1 MKKIFVAVVAL
12 VAVLAVI
19 AVLDCRTD
27 ESVELCITYK
37 DGTTA
42 TEVRPLEVKG
52 CFSGERYLH
61 FEISK
66 EELSKMAEVKV
77 LPSFGRANVGD
88 EGYFISSD
96 GMLTTFKPLSKDARR
111 SRKISFNPL
120 AMNGYKVG
128 KKCYA
133 AIMKGLEFE
142 CNHMLELV
150 DDKEYQYYY
159 HYNTL
164 KDIEPYENLTIDFY
178 PLEGKEA
185 TYAGMARKYRDY
197 LLETDQM
204 PKPVCER
211 IGENE
216 HLNYAAES
224 PEIRIRLAWKPV
236 PTPELHQTLEN
247 EPKMTVAVT
256 FDQVK
261 EIVDELKRQGVDK
274 AQLCLV
280 GWNVKG
286 HDGRF
291 PDHFPVEEELGGEE
305 KLRECIKY
313 AQENGYKIVAHTCR
327 TDIYEISK
335 DWNDG
340 YDAARKAD
348 GSLVERYAI
357 GGGMMYDI
365 CYKQSYEKYYK
376 EEEPKVADLGFRGL
390 EYIDVLSVIYPHE
403 CHNPEHPVS
412 RKEAAEYAN
421 KMLGELRGMFG
432 GSQSEGGAYYVAKSL
447 DYALYASMRMN
458 RMQKY
463 EMVDEYVPVWHIVF
477 NGYILN
483 NAAAQTV
490 NYPLKDP
497 NSALRVIEYASRP
510 IFYFYSA
517 YRAAG
522 KNWMGET
529 DLTYKDKADLERSV
543 AVIKKG
549 YDEFKTLQ
557 HLQLCHL
564 DDNYELAKGVKC
576 SHYSDGTRVVVNYTK
591 EPYIYQGQ
599 EVAPESY
606 IVVKR

>member
-1 MKKIFVAVVAL
+1 MKKILLAVV
-12 VAVLAVI
+12 VAMLAMS
-19 AVLDCRTD
+19 CYKSD
-27 ESVELCITYK
+27 ESVELRINYK
-37 DGTTA
+37 DGTSA
-42 TEVRPLEVKG
+42 TEVRPLKVKG
-52 CFSGERYLH
+52 CLCGDKYLH
-61 FEISK
+61 FEMSQK
-66 EELSKMAEVKV
+66 ELAKIAEVKV

-88 EGYFISSD
+88 EGYFVSSD
-96 GMLTTFKPLSKDARR
+96 GMLTTFKPLSEGARR

-128 KKCYA
+128 DKCYA

-185 TYAGMARKYRDY
+185 TYAGMARKYREY
-197 LLETDQM
+197 LLATDQM
-204 PKPVCER
+204 PLPVRER

-216 HLNYAAES
+216 HLNYASVS

-236 PTPELHQTLEN
+236 PTPEPHQTLEN

-313 AQENGYKIVAHTCR
+313 AQKNGYKIVAHTCR

-335 DWNDG
+335 NWNNG

-348 GSLVERYAI
+348 GPLVERYAI

-403 CHNPEHPVS
+403 CHNPEHPVN
-412 RKEAAEYAN
+412 RKEAAELAN
-421 KMLGELRGMFG
+421 KMLGGLRDMFG

-517 YRAAG
+517 YRASG

-529 DLTYKDKADLERSV
+529 DLTLKDYADLERSV

-564 DDNYELAKGVKC
+564 DDNFELAKGVKC
-576 SHYSDGTRVVVNYTK
+576 SLYSDGTRVIVNYTK
-591 EPYIYQGQ
+591 EPYTYEGRV
-599 EVAPESY
+599 VAPENY
-606 IVVKR
+606 IVVK

>member
-1 MKKIFVAVVAL
+1 MKKILFAVV
-12 VAVLAVI
+12 VAMLAVS
-19 AVLDCRTD
+19 CYKSD
-27 ESVELCITYK
+27 ESVELRITYK

-42 TEVRPLEVKG
+42 TEVRPLRVKG
-52 CFSGERYLH
+52 CLSGYKYLH
-61 FEISK
+61 FEMSQA
-66 EELSKMAEVKV
+66 ELSKIADLKV

-96 GMLTTFKPLSKDARR
+96 GMLTTFKPLSEGARR

-128 KKCYA
+128 DKCYA

-150 DDKEYQYYY
+150 DDKEYRYYY

-164 KDIEPYENLTIDFY
+164 KDVEPYENLSIDFY
-178 PLEGKEA
+178 PLEGKDA
-185 TYAGMARKYRDY
+185 TYAGMARKYREY
-197 LLETDQM
+197 LIATDQM
-204 PKPVCER
+204 PKAVRER
-211 IGENE
+211 IGDNE
-216 HLNYAAES
+216 HLAYAAEA

-291 PDHFPVEEELGGEE
+291 PDHFPVEEELGGEA
-305 KLRECIKY
+305 KLRECIKC

-335 DWNDG
+335 GWNDG

-403 CHNPEHPVS
+403 CHNPEHPVN
-412 RKEAAEYAN
+412 RKEAA
-421 KMLGELRGMFG
+421 
-432 GSQSEGGAYYVAKSL
+432 
-447 DYALYASMRMN
+447 
-458 RMQKY
+458 
-463 EMVDEYVPVWHIVF
+463 
-477 NGYILN
+477 
-483 NAAAQTV
+483 
-490 NYPLKDP
+490 
-497 NSALRVIEYASRP
+497 
-510 IFYFYSA
+510 
-517 YRAAG
+517 
-522 KNWMGET
+522 
-529 DLTYKDKADLERSV
+529 
-543 AVIKKG
+543 
-549 YDEFKTLQ
+549 
-557 HLQLCHL
+557 
-564 DDNYELAKGVKC
+564 
-576 SHYSDGTRVVVNYTK
+576 
-591 EPYIYQGQ
+591 
-599 EVAPESY
+599 
-606 IVVKR
+606 

>member
-1 MKKIFVAVVAL
+1 MRKLLFAVVAIL
-12 VAVLAVI
+12 LAVS
-19 AVLDCRTD
+19 CCKTT
-27 ESVELCITYK
+27 ESVELQITYK

-42 TEVRPLEVKG
+42 TEVRQLEMKG
-52 CFSGERYLH
+52 CLCGDKYLH
-61 FEISK
+61 FEMSQ
-66 EELSKMAEVKV
+66 EELAKIADLKV
-77 LPSFGRANVGD
+77 LPSFGRAKVGE
-88 EGYFISSD
+88 EGYFVSSD
-96 GMLTTFKPLSKDARR
+96 GMLTTFKPLSEGARR
-111 SRKISFNPL
+111 SRKISFHPL

-128 KKCYA
+128 EKCHV

-164 KDIEPYENLTIDFY
+164 KDIEPYENLSIDFY
-178 PLEGKEA
+178 PLEGKDA

-197 LLETDQM
+197 LIATDQM
-204 PKPVCER
+204 PKAVRER
-211 IGENE
+211 VGDNE
-216 HLNYAAES
+216 HLAYAAEA

-236 PTPELHQTLEN
+236 PTPEKHQTLEN
-247 EPKMTVAVT
+247 EPNMHVAVT
-256 FDQVK
+256 FDQIK
-261 EIVDELKRQGVDK
+261 EIADELKRQGIEK

-291 PDHFPVEEELGGEE
+291 PDHFPVEPELGGEE
-305 KLRECIKY
+305 KLRECIAY
-313 AQENGYKIVAHTCR
+313 VQSLGYKIVAHTCR

-335 DWNDG
+335 DWNNG

-348 GSLVERYAI
+348 GSLMERYVI

-376 EEEPKVADLGFRGL
+376 EQEPKVAELGFKGL

-403 CHNPEHPVS
+403 CHNPEHPVN

-421 KMLGELRGMFG
+421 KMLDGLRDMFG

-463 EMVDEYVPVWHIVF
+463 AMVDEYVPTWHIVF

-490 NYPLKDP
+490 NYTLKP
-497 NSALRVIEYASRP
+497 AISALKVREYASRP
-510 IFYFYSA
+510 VFYFYSA
-517 YRAAG
+517 YRSAG

-529 DLTYKDKADLERSV
+529 DLSMYDKKDLERSV
-543 AVIKKG
+543 AEIKKG
-549 YDEFKTLQ
+549 YDEFQTLQ
-557 HLQLCHL
+557 FLQYEHM
-564 DDNYELAKGVKC
+564 DDHFEVAKGVKC
-576 SHYSDGTRVVVNYTK
+576 AVYSNGTRVVTNYNS
-591 EPYIYQGQ
+591 EPYTFEGKEI
-599 EVAPESY
+599 APEGY
-606 IVVKR
+606 IVIR

>member
-1 MKKIFVAVVAL
+1 MRKLFLAL
-12 VAVLAVI
+12 VAVVVAMSC
-19 AVLDCRTD
+19 CRTS
-27 ESVELCITYK
+27 ETVELRIAYK

-42 TEVRPLEVKG
+42 IEVRPLEVKG
-52 CFSGERYLH
+52 CLCGDKYLH
-61 FEISK
+61 FEMSQ
-66 EELSKMAEVKV
+66 EELSTIADLQV

-88 EGYFISSD
+88 EGYFVSSD
-96 GMLTTFKPLSKDARR
+96 GLMTTFKPLSKDARR
-111 SRKISFNPL
+111 LRRASVNMLPANCF
-120 AMNGYKVG
+120 KVG
-128 KKCYA
+128 DKCYA
-133 AIMKGLEFE
+133 GIIKGLEYE
-142 CNHMLELV
+142 CHQFVTLV

-159 HYNTL
+159 HYGTL
-164 KDIEPYENLTIDFY
+164 KDIEPYEPLSIDFY
-178 PLEGKEA
+178 PLEGKDA
-185 TYAGMARKYRDY
+185 NYAGMARLCRQY
-197 LLETDQM
+197 LIDADRM
-204 PKPVCER
+204 PQLVKDR

-216 HLNYAAES
+216 HLKYASES
-224 PEIRIRLAWKPV
+224 PEIRIRLGWKPV

-247 EPKMTVAVT
+247 EPEMIVAVT

-261 EIVDELKRQGVDK
+261 DIVDELKRQGVNE

-291 PDHFPVEEELGGEE
+291 PDHLPVEPQLGGEE

-313 AQENGYKIVAHTCR
+313 AQDNGYKIVAHTCR

-335 DWNDG
+335 DWNNG
-340 YDAARKAD
+340 ADAARKAD

-376 EEEPKVADLGFRGL
+376 EEEPKVAELGFRGL

-403 CHNPEHPVS
+403 CHNPEHPVT

-421 KMLGELRGMFG
+421 KMLNDLRPMFG
-432 GSQSEGGAYYVAKSL
+432 GSQSEGGVYYVAKSL

-458 RMQKY
+458 RTQKY
-463 EMVDEYVPVWHIVF
+463 EIIDEYVPTWHIVF

-490 NYPLKDP
+490 NYPLKEP
-497 NSALRVIEYASRP
+497 KSALRVIEYASRP

-517 YRAAG
+517 YRNKG
-522 KNWMGET
+522 HNWMGET
-529 DLTYKDKADLERSV
+529 DLTMKDKADLERSV
-543 AVIKKG
+543 AVIKQG

-557 HLQLCHL
+557 HLQLCTL
-564 DDNYELAKGVKC
+564 DDNFELAKGVKC
-576 SHYSDGTRVVVNYTK
+576 SIFSDGTRVVVNYTNELYTYEGMTV
-591 EPYIYQGQ
+591 EP
-599 EVAPESY
+599 ENY
-606 IVVKR
+606 IVVR

>member
-1 MKKIFVAVVAL
+1 MFLCFALLCVACCGKKKEAVVLEPA
-12 VAVLAVI
+12 
-19 AVLDCRTD
+19 D
-27 ESVELCITYK
+27 VELRITYK
-37 DGTTA
+37 DGTEKC
-42 TEVRPLEVKG
+42 EVRALTPIAEEG
-52 CFSGERYLH
+52 CLRL
-61 FEISK
+61 EISQ
-66 EELSKMAEVKV
+66 EELSQIADLKV
-77 LPSFGRANVGD
+77 LPSFGRAQVGT

-96 GMLTTFKPLSKDARR
+96 GMLTTFKPLSKEARR
-111 SRKISFNPL
+111 VRKISFHPL

-128 KKCYA
+128 DKCYV

-150 DDKEYQYYY
+150 DDAEYQYYY

-164 KDIEPYENLTIDFY
+164 KDIKPYEALSIDFY
-178 PLEGKEA
+178 PLSGDEA
-185 TYAGMARKYRDY
+185 DYAGMARKYRDY
-197 LLETDQM
+197 LIATDQM
-204 PKPVCER
+204 PQPLRER
-211 IGENE
+211 VGSNE
-216 HLNYAAES
+216 HLDYASCA
-224 PEIRIRLAWKPV
+224 PEIRIRLGWKPV
-236 PTPELHQTLEN
+236 PTPEKHQTLAN

-261 EIVDELKRQGVDK
+261 QIVDELKRQGVEK

-291 PDHFPVEEELGGEE
+291 PDHFPVEKELGGEA

-313 AQENGYKIVAHTCR
+313 AQANGYKIVAHTCR

-335 DWNDG
+335 DWNNG
-340 YDAARKAD
+340 YDASRKAD
-348 GSLVERYAI
+348 GSLIERYVI
-357 GGGMMYDI
+357 GGGMMYDL

-376 EEEPKVADLGFRGL
+376 EQEPKVADLGFRGL

-403 CHNPEHPVS
+403 CHNPEHPVN

-421 KMLGELRGMFG
+421 KMLGGLRDMFG

-463 EMVDEYVPVWHIVF
+463 EMVDEYVPTWHIVF

-490 NYPLKDP
+490 NYPLKEP
-497 NSALRVIEYASRP
+497 ISALRVIEYASRP

-517 YRAAG
+517 YRGAG
-522 KNWMGET
+522 RNWMGET
-529 DLTYKDKADLERSV
+529 DLTLRDKADLERSV

-549 YDEFKTLQ
+549 YDEFCTLQ
-557 HLQLCHL
+557 FLQLCHL
-564 DDNYELAKGVKC
+564 EDNYELAKGVKC
-576 SHYSDGTRVVVNYTK
+576 SLYSNGTRVVVNYTK
-591 EPYIYQGQ
+591 EPYVFEGR
-599 EVAPESY
+599 EVPAEGY
-606 IVVKR
+606 IVLK

>member
-1 MKKIFVAVVAL
+1 MKKLIIAVVAML
-12 VAVLAVI
+12 VAVS
-19 AVLDCRTD
+19 CCNSG
-27 ESVELCITYK
+27 ESVELRITYK

-42 TEVRPLEVKG
+42 TEVRPLKKVW
-52 CFSGERYLH
+52 GEEYIR
-61 FEISK
+61 FEMES
-66 EELSKMAEVKV
+66 EELAKIADLKV

-88 EGYFISSD
+88 EGYFVSTD
-96 GMLTTFKPLSKDARR
+96 GMLSTFKPLSKDARR
-111 SRKISFNPL
+111 LRSARFHPL
-120 AMNGYKVG
+120 ALNGFKL
-128 KKCYA
+128 KDKCYA
-133 AIMKGLEFE
+133 AIMKGLQFE
-142 CNHMLELV
+142 CIQSVELV
-150 DDKEYQYYY
+150 DDREYQYYY

-164 KDIEPYENLTIDFY
+164 NDIEPYENLSIDFY
-178 PLEGKEA
+178 PLQGEDA
-185 TYAGMARKYRDY
+185 DYAGMARCYREY
-197 LLETDQM
+197 LIETDQM
-204 PKPVCER
+204 PKSVRER
-211 IGENE
+211 VADNE
-216 HLNYAAES
+216 HLAYAAEA

-236 PTPELHQTLEN
+236 PTPEKHQTLEN
-247 EPKMTVAVT
+247 EPKMIVAVT

-261 EIVDELKRQGVDK
+261 DIADELKRQGIEK
-274 AQLCLV
+274 AELCLV

-291 PDHFPVEEELGGEE
+291 PDHFPVEPELGGEE

-313 AQENGYKIVAHTCR
+313 VQSLGYNIVAHTCR

-335 DWNDG
+335 DWNNG

-348 GSLVERYAI
+348 GSLVERYPI

-376 EEEPKVADLGFRGL
+376 ELEPKVAELGFKGL

-403 CHNPEHPVS
+403 CHNPEHPVN

-421 KMLGELRGMFG
+421 KMLGDLRPMFG

-463 EMVDEYVPVWHIVF
+463 EIVDEYVPVWYIVF

-490 NYPLKDP
+490 NYPLKKAE
-497 NSALRVIEYASRP
+497 SALKVREYASRP

-543 AVIKKG
+543 SIIKQG
-549 YDEFKTLQ
+549 YDEFQTLQ
-557 HLQLCHL
+557 FLQYEHL
-564 DDNYELAKGVKC
+564 DDHFEVAKGVKC
-576 SHYSDGTRVVVNYTK
+576 SIYSDGTRVVTNYNK
-591 EPYIYQGQ
+591 EPYTFEGKEI
-599 EVAPESY
+599 ASESY
-606 IVVKR
+606 IVVK

>member
-1 MKKIFVAVVAL
+1 MKKILLAVV
-12 VAVLAVI
+12 VAMLAVS
-19 AVLDCRTD
+19 CYKSD
-27 ESVELCITYK
+27 ESVELRITYK

-42 TEVRPLEVKG
+42 TEVRPLEAKG
-52 CFSGERYLH
+52 FVWGDKYLH
-61 FEISK
+61 FELST

-77 LPSFGRANVGD
+77 LPSFGRAKVGD

-96 GMLTTFKPLSKDARR
+96 GMLTTFKPLSEGARR

-128 KKCYA
+128 DKCYA

-150 DDKEYQYYY
+150 DDVEYQYYY

-164 KDIEPYENLTIDFY
+164 KDIKPYEALTIDFY
-178 PLEGKEA
+178 PLEGKDA
-185 TYAGMARKYRDY
+185 TYAGMARKYREY
-197 LLETDQM
+197 LIETDQM
-204 PKPVCER
+204 PQPVRDR

-216 HLNYAAES
+216 HLSYASQS
-224 PEIRIRLAWKPV
+224 PEIRIRMAWKPV

-261 EIVDELKRQGVDK
+261 EIVDELKRQGVNE

-291 PDHFPVEEELGGEE
+291 PDHLPVEEELGGEE

-335 DWNDG
+335 NWNDG

-403 CHNPEHPVS
+403 CHNPEHPVN
-412 RKEAAEYAN
+412 RKEAAELAN
-421 KMLGELRGMFG
+421 KMLGGLRDMFG

-529 DLTYKDKADLERSV
+529 DLTIKDKADLERSV

-557 HLQLCHL
+557 YLQLCHL

-591 EPYIYQGQ
+591 EPYIYEGQ
-599 EVAPESY
+599 EVAPENY
-606 IVVKR
+606 IVLKK

>member
-1 MKKIFVAVVAL
+1 MKKVLFAVV
-12 VAVLAVI
+12 VAMFAI
-19 AVLDCRTD
+19 SCCNSN
-27 ESVELCITYK
+27 ESVELRIVYK
-37 DGTTA
+37 DGTAA

-52 CFSGERYLH
+52 CLCGDKYLH
-61 FEISK
+61 FELSR

-96 GMLTTFKPLSKDARR
+96 GMLTTFKPLSEGARR

-128 KKCYA
+128 DKCYA

-150 DDKEYQYYY
+150 DDKEYRYYY

-164 KDIEPYENLTIDFY
+164 KDIEPYENLSIDFY
-178 PLEGKEA
+178 PLEGKDA
-185 TYAGMARKYRDY
+185 TYAGMARKYREY
-197 LLETDQM
+197 LIATDQM
-204 PKPVCER
+204 PKAVRER
-211 IGENE
+211 VGDNE
-216 HLNYAAES
+216 HLAYAAEA

-291 PDHFPVEEELGGEE
+291 PDHFPVEEELGGEA
-305 KLRECIKY
+305 KLRECIKC

-335 DWNDG
+335 GWNDG

-365 CYKQSYEKYYK
+365 CYKPSYEKYYK

-403 CHNPEHPVS
+403 CHNPEHPVN
-412 RKEAAEYAN
+412 RKEAAELAN
-421 KMLGELRGMFG
+421 KMLGGLRDMFG

-490 NYPLKDP
+490 NYPLKEP
-497 NSALRVIEYASRP
+497 ISALRVIEYASRP

-517 YRAAG
+517 YRGAG
-522 KNWMGET
+522 RNWMGET
-529 DLTYKDKADLERSV
+529 DLTIKDKKDLERSV

-557 HLQLCHL
+557 YLQLCHL

-591 EPYIYQGQ
+591 EPYIFEGQ
-599 EVAPESY
+599 EVAPENY